1 MRKQNSEFKTA
12 FTSEAECDL
21 KNTDYFGFV
30 ELDEFACYVIA
41 DGIDDQTDAVSA
53 RLAVSAAVSA
63 FSEAPSMSKR
73 TMRACLRA
81 ANKAL
86 LEAKSKMKLKASVL
100 IVLTNYTKLRYGQA
114 GNIRFRL
121 YRNGFVKIQSTDQSL
136 TAELVKKEKVASDK
150 VALHEE
156 RNNLYAYLGQSRE
169 FHPFISKKI
178 KLTDADAIALYT
190 RGVWQHIDEGELKD
204 AFGEA
209 TTEPQELVNNVEDLL
224 LSRQP
229 KHLGKY
235 TFVTIF
241 INKVFKDPNK
251 KRRIRR
257 ILMIVIPIL
266 VMLTI
271 LSVILFVRYKQKQE
285 KRAQMETGYTDTIE
299 YIQSDNYI
307 RAQECC
313 KDALELADQLKDSK
327 MQKELGNYQKLIEAV
342 LTAEDYLDNKKYTD
356 AQNAYGEAANRS
368 KYVDNVGIDYIEDR
382 QELTADYIAV
392 YDLMNLGDTLV
403 LNLQPD
409 KAEEKYMEA
418 KILAGEIYF
427 DEGRQAAI
435 DALEKLY
442 ADQKEEKEAEN
453 EELKEELAKQE
464 TAANYMAQGNEAFAQ
479 GDYESAKVYYS
490 SAQQSYSDM
499 GDETQGAA
507 AKEKLEITEN
517 KISQRDAQ
525 KQEAENYVQQAENA
539 AAAGDYLSAKKYY
552 LLAKDVYASLKM
564 EDKVEE
570 ITRKMDEVGIQEQ
583 QAQAAATVADE
594 SSASQS
600 ETVAQV
606 QESRKSQPETK
617 PEKIGPGIDNG
628 SVSENAG

>member
-41 DGIDDQTDAVSA
+41 DGIDDQTDAISA

-121 YRNGFVKIQSTDQSL
+121 YRNGFVKVQSIDQSL
-136 TAELVKKEKVASDK
+136 TADLVKKEQIASDK
-150 VALHEE
+150 VSLHEE

-178 KLTDADAIALYT
+178 KLTDADAVAFYT
-190 RGVWQHIDEGELKD
+190 KGIWEHIDEGELSD

-209 TTEPQELVNNVEDLL
+209 ATEPQELVDNVEDLL

-229 KHLGKY
+229 EHLGKY

-241 INKVFKDPNK
+241 INKIFQDPNK

-257 ILMIVIPIL
+257 ILMTVIPIL

-313 KDALELADQLKDSK
+313 KDVLKLADQLKDSK
-327 MQKELGNYQKLIEAV
+327 MKKELGNYQKLIEAV

-392 YDLMNLGDTLV
+392 YDLINLGDTLV

-409 KAEEKYMEA
+409 KAEEKYIEA

-427 DEGRQAAI
+427 DEGRKAAI

-453 EELKEELAKQE
+453 EKLKEELAKQE
-464 TAANYMAQGNEAFAQ
+464 TAANYMAQGNEAFAK

-490 SAQQSYSDM
+490 SAKQSYSDM

-507 AKEKLEITEN
+507 AGEKLKITEN
-517 KISQRDAQ
+517 KISQRDTQ

-570 ITRKMDEVGIQEQ
+570 IARKMDEVGIREQ
-583 QAQAAATVADE
+583 QAAAT
-594 SSASQS
+594 
-600 ETVAQV
+600 
-606 QESRKSQPETK
+606 
-617 PEKIGPGIDNG
+617 
-628 SVSENAG
+628 AG

>member
-41 DGIDDQTDAVSA
+41 DGIDDQTDAISA

-121 YRNGFVKIQSTDQSL
+121 YRNGFVKVQSTDQSL

-204 AFGEA
+204 VFGEA

-229 KHLGKY
+229 KQLGKY

-392 YDLMNLGDTLV
+392 YDLINLGDTLV

-499 GDETQGAA
+499 GDETQGAV

>member
-41 DGIDDQTDAVSA
+41 DGIDDQTDAISA

-121 YRNGFVKIQSTDQSL
+121 YRNGFVKVQSIDQSL
-136 TAELVKKEKVASDK
+136 TADLVKKEQIASDK
-150 VALHEE
+150 VSLHEE

-178 KLTDADAIALYT
+178 KLTDADAVAFYT
-190 RGVWQHIDEGELKD
+190 KGIWEHIDEGELSD

-209 TTEPQELVNNVEDLL
+209 ATEPQELVDNVEDLL

-229 KHLGKY
+229 EHLGKY

-241 INKVFKDPNK
+241 INKIFQDPNK

-257 ILMIVIPIL
+257 ILMTVIPIL

-313 KDALELADQLKDSK
+313 KDVLKLADQLKDSK
-327 MQKELGNYQKLIEAV
+327 MKKELGNYQKLIEAV
-342 LTAEDYLDNKKYTD
+342 LTAEDNLDNKKYTD

-392 YDLMNLGDTLV
+392 YDLINLGDTLV

-409 KAEEKYMEA
+409 KAEEKYIEA

-427 DEGRQAAI
+427 DEGRKAAI

-453 EELKEELAKQE
+453 EKLKEELAKQE
-464 TAANYMAQGNEAFAQ
+464 TAANYMAQGNEAFAK

-490 SAQQSYSDM
+490 SAKQSYSDM

-507 AKEKLEITEN
+507 AGEKLKITEN
-517 KISQRDAQ
+517 KISQRDTQ

-570 ITRKMDEVGIQEQ
+570 IARKMDEVGIREQ
-583 QAQAAATVADE
+583 QAAAT
-594 SSASQS
+594 
-600 ETVAQV
+600 
-606 QESRKSQPETK
+606 
-617 PEKIGPGIDNG
+617 
-628 SVSENAG
+628 AG

>member
-41 DGIDDQTDAVSA
+41 DGIDDQTDAISA

-121 YRNGFVKIQSTDQSL
+121 YRNGFVKVQSTDQSL

-229 KHLGKY
+229 KQLGKY

-257 ILMIVIPIL
+257 ILMIVIPVL

-392 YDLMNLGDTLV
+392 YDLINLGDTLV

-499 GDETQGAA
+499 GDETQGAV

>member
-41 DGIDDQTDAVSA
+41 DGIDDQTDAISA

-121 YRNGFVKIQSTDQSL
+121 YRNGFVKVQSIDQSL
-136 TAELVKKEKVASDK
+136 TADLVKKEQIASDK
-150 VALHEE
+150 VSLHEE

-178 KLTDADAIALYT
+178 RLTDADAVAFYT
-190 RGVWQHIDEGELKD
+190 KGIWEHIDEGELSD

-209 TTEPQELVNNVEDLL
+209 ATEPQELVDSVEDLL

-229 KHLGKY
+229 EHLGKY

-241 INKVFKDPNK
+241 INKIFQDPNK

-257 ILMIVIPIL
+257 ILMTVIPIL

-313 KDALELADQLKDSK
+313 KDALKLADQLKDSK
-327 MQKELGNYQKLIEAV
+327 MKKELGNYQKLIEAV

-392 YDLMNLGDTLV
+392 YDLINLGDTLV

-409 KAEEKYMEA
+409 KAEEKYIEA

-427 DEGRQAAI
+427 DEGRKAAI

-453 EELKEELAKQE
+453 EKLKEELAKQE
-464 TAANYMAQGNEAFAQ
+464 TAANYMAQGNEAFAK

-490 SAQQSYSDM
+490 SAKQSYSDM

-507 AKEKLEITEN
+507 AGEKLKITEN
-517 KISQRDAQ
+517 KISQRDTQ

-570 ITRKMDEVGIQEQ
+570 IARKMDEVGIREQ
-583 QAQAAATVADE
+583 QAAAT
-594 SSASQS
+594 
-600 ETVAQV
+600 
-606 QESRKSQPETK
+606 
-617 PEKIGPGIDNG
+617 
-628 SVSENAG
+628 AG